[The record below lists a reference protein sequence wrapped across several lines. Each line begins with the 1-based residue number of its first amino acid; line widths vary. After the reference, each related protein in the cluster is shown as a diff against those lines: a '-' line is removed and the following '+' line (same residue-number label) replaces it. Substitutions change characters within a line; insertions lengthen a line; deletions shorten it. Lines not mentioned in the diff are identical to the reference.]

1 MIEWEKYRIA
11 LSRIDVSV
19 APNFYWPSE
28 P

>member
-1 MIEWEKYRIA
+1 MEWEKYRIA